1 MAPSLVDFLCTSL
14 AASVAG
20 TREYRVHAVR
30 SEPQRSHALFPHA
43 TNAKTAKVWHE
54 ELLVVLSEKRV
65 VPAAHATPASEGA
78 PAVTNGAVEPV
89 ADASNAS
96 GSGAPAVAAPSTSAS
111 TSSADEPAQTC
122 HERFAPVVGIEASI
136 YTIPSSSTSLLYIS
150 KVDTTGLSSGG
161 PSPTR
166 TLVSSFLAY
175 HVLHPPHGTQRLRV
189 HVFARAQG
197 QYLFPGSV
205 DNPGK
210 RVLDDKGLIRWWK
223 ATIERAVARD
233 DVRARAA
240 STAGEEAKDAPLR
253 LFYLVPGLSYL
264 ESLPYV
270 PAAHA
275 SSSSSPPPPAW
286 TYSHPYTSLSSPLHP
301 PSAPSAHPLP
311 DHIPSF
317 PDDPKSRFLHS
328 LTSSTTSSS
337 GTPGDYD
344 DVYLS
349 LRSAT
354 FSTGQ
359 TGAQRLADVER
370 AVERERTRLLPA
382 GGVPGGVD
390 EFWER
395 LAFRQECCDGHLV
408 AFFVVAAGEGAGE
421 ERTTHPVAASR
432 RHALALRPASYTK
445 LWSQL
450 HNYDYSLGALARLAD
465 AVERWDDG
473 VERAARAARDEDAEA
488 KGEGAAGEGGGEG
501 EGEAEWRGAVECELR
516 RDVRV
521 DNPHLVRVAGE
532 KRGAEE
538 GEGASAGAAPKV
550 NVLAPRK
557 KKKVAPA

>member
-1 MAPSLVDFLCTSL
+1 MAPPLVDFLCSSL

-78 PAVTNGAVEPV
+78 PAATNGAVEPV

-96 GSGAPAVAAPSTSAS
+96 GSSAPADAAPSTSAS
-111 TSSADEPAQTC
+111 TSSANEPAQTSN
-122 HERFAPVVGIEASI
+122 ERFVPIVGIEASI

-150 KVDTTGLSSGG
+150 KVDTSGLSSGG

-175 HVLHPPHGTQRLRV
+175 HLLHPPHGTQRLRV

-240 STAGEEAKDAPLR
+240 ATAGEEAKDAPLR

-270 PAAHA
+270 PAAPA
-275 SSSSSPPPPAW
+275 SSSSAPSPPTW

-301 PSAPSAHPLP
+301 PSAPPAHPLP

-370 AVERERTRLLPA
+370 AVERERTRLLPGPA

-408 AFFVVAAGEGAGE
+408 AFFVVAAGEPTNPA
-421 ERTTHPVAASR
+421 PSPAPAPMAPR

-450 HNYDYSLGALARLAD
+450 HNYDYSLGALARLAE

-473 VERAARAARDEDAEA
+473 VERAARAARDEDAEE
-488 KGEGAAGEGGGEG
+488 EGAAGEGEG
-501 EGEAEWRGAVECELR
+501 DGEAEWRVAVERELR

-532 KRGAEE
+532 KRGAE